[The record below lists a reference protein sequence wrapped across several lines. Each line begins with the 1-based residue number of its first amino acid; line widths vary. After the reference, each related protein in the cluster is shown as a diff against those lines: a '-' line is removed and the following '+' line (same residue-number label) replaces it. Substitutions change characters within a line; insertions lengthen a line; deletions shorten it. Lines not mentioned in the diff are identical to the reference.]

1 MSQERFNELREEASK
16 RTLSQEENDELL
28 KLYLQL
34 NAPEEETAGFEA
46 IKKTGQNLFSSGAAG
61 IEAIGQASGDLDFD
75 IEGKGRRA
83 QQLVQPALES
93 GKRLKTFDDI
103 SDVGDAADWLFNS
116 AFPQVATSIAVT
128 LPTIYGGAKAGA
140 ALGSVVPGVGTALV
154 LLLVVLLEL
163 FYHQCYWA
171 QEK

>member
-1 MSQERFNELREEASK
+1 MSRERLLELLRLPREK
-16 RTLSQEENDELL
+16 TQEEQEEINR
-28 KLYLQL
+28 LYEALQ
-34 NAPEEETAGFEA
+34 ASEKSEEETAGFFEA

-61 IEAIGQASGDLDFD
+61 IEAIGQASGDLDFFD

-83 QQLVQPALES
+83 QQLVQPALQS

-128 LPTIYGGAKAGA
+128 LPTIYGGAKGGA
-140 ALGSVVPGVGTALV
+140 ALGSIIPGVGTAAGA
-154 LLLVVLLEL
+154 VVGGIAGAFLPSM
-163 FYHQCYWA
+163 Y
-171 QEK
+171 